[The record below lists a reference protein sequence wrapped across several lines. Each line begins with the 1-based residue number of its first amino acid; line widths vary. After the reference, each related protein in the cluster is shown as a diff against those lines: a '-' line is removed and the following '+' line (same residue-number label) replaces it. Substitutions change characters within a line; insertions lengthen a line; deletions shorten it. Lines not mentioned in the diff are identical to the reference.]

1 MYTSFNRLGR
11 EAMET
16 DAEEIIEMAART
28 SKDHKTASPLPPRQS
43 GLTFAIGGDIY
54 LIKWATPHK
63 DAGQGCFIKSQAD
76 AGTVLAFYPGVIYS
90 PAFYRYIPGYPKVD
104 SHNSYLITRYDGTV
118 INAQPWVSVENVENY
133 GLTAGS
139 NGLDASVLKTLVLVA
154 TRELCDEELLLN
166 YRLTNSKRRPD

>member
-1 MYTSFNRLGR
+1 
-11 EAMET
+11 MET
-16 DAEEIIEMAART
+16 DAEEIIEMA
-28 SKDHKTASPLPPRQS
+28 
-43 GLTFAIGGDIY
+43 GLIDIY

-133 GLTAGS
+133 GLAFVRPKMFLKRFGSFWFKTAGS